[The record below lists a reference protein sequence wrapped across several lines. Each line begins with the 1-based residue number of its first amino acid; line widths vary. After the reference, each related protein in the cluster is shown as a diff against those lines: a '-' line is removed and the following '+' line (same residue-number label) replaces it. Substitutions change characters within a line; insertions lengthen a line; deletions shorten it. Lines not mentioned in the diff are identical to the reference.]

1 MKNINIFKKAATIN
15 NFTEMSE
22 ADKELLDESID
33 NLPKNIVK
41 LLSVDFLVDKL
52 QGDITRDEDHL
63 YWLENKCKDTLH
75 NLNRSIAS
83 YKNKIEYNKYILN
96 TLTTN
101 VDDIKKL
108 YGKRDLAQ
116 RIVDMNKKEVA

>member
-15 NFTEMSE
+15 HFGEMSE
-22 ADKELLDESID
+22 ADQALLDESIN

-52 QGDITRDEDHL
+52 QGDICSDESHL
-63 YWLENKCKDTLH
+63 YWLENECKDTLH
-75 NLNRSIAS
+75 NLNKSIAS
-83 YKNKIEYNKYILN
+83 YKSKIEYNKYILD
-96 TLTTN
+96 TLTTT
-101 VDDIKKL
+101 VDNIKKL
-108 YGKRDLAQ
+108 YTTRDLAQ